1 MMHKTRRI
9 VVKLGT
15 SVLTN
20 NTLHLNRQK
29 MLEIVQQIASLH
41 QAGHEI
47 VVVSSGAQ
55 AAGRERL
62 DFPDL
67 EKLVPARQML
77 AAVGQSRLMH
87 IYSELFDI
95 FEIIVGQVLLTR
107 GDLDNRLRYLNAR
120 DTLITLIERRI
131 IPIINEND
139 TTATDEIRVGDNDNL
154 SALVANLM
162 EADLLIMLTDQ
173 PGLFTEDP
181 RHNHEASLIAQ
192 LERVDE
198 EAMALA
204 GGVGTSL
211 GTGGM
216 RTKLQAARLASLS
229 GVTSI
234 IAEGREPDVLRRI
247 LDGEA
252 LGTRIEAATN
262 GLESRKRWLVTEKS
276 RGKLHV
282 DAGAARKLQTGG
294 ASLLPVGVTRVEGK
308 FERGAHVMIIGP
320 DDKEIAQGLSS
331 YSSKAIQQLCGL
343 HSGRISEI
351 LGYSY
356 GDAVVHRNNMVL
368 LT

>member
-1 MMHKTRRI
+1 MHKTRRI

-139 TTATDEIRVGDNDNL
+139 TTATDEI
-154 SALVANLM
+154 
-162 EADLLIMLTDQ
+162 
-173 PGLFTEDP
+173 P
-181 RHNHEASLIAQ
+181 R
-192 LERVDE
+192 
-198 EAMALA
+198 
-204 GGVGTSL
+204 
-211 GTGGM
+211 
-216 RTKLQAARLASLS
+216 
-229 GVTSI
+229 
-234 IAEGREPDVLRRI
+234 GRQR
-247 LDGEA
+247 
-252 LGTRIEAATN
+252 
-262 GLESRKRWLVTEKS
+262 
-276 RGKLHV
+276 
-282 DAGAARKLQTGG
+282 
-294 ASLLPVGVTRVEGK
+294 
-308 FERGAHVMIIGP
+308 
-320 DDKEIAQGLSS
+320 
-331 YSSKAIQQLCGL
+331 
-343 HSGRISEI
+343 
-351 LGYSY
+351 
-356 GDAVVHRNNMVL
+356 
-368 LT
+368 